1 MNHTPEDGQPDQ
13 SFWGINPKDKIWF
26 ITITGAAG
34 AAWSIAIA
42 VTAVINRTAEKTIS
56 AVIDPA
62 NTDRVS
68 AAISYTN
75 EETITGLLT
84 GIATGTAGA
93 FAAAGFG
100 TWLIL
105 NIKDAVMSIA
115 DAIRKRTAQ
124 NVEAIKEETRN
135 QTIQTFIT
143 QAETHSNPDA
153 KEIVMEIAD
162 KIEKKDHSG

>member
-1 MNHTPEDGQPDQ
+1 MNHTLEDGQPDQ

-26 ITITGAAG
+26 ITITGTAG

-42 VTAVINRTAEKTIS
+42 VTAVANRTAEKTIS
-56 AVIDPA
+56 ATIDPA
-62 NTDRVS
+62 NQERI
-68 AAISYTN
+68 ISYTN

-105 NIKDAVMSIA
+105 NVKDAIMSIA
-115 DAIRKRTAQ
+115 DAIRKRTAKRTEDIVRQ
-124 NVEAIKEETRN
+124 GEEQGIRKL
-135 QTIQTFIT
+135 IA
-143 QAETHSNPDA
+143 QAEAKGDQEFRDKA
-153 KEIVMEIAD
+153 KEYADEI
-162 KIEKKDHSG
+162 HLNGQSG